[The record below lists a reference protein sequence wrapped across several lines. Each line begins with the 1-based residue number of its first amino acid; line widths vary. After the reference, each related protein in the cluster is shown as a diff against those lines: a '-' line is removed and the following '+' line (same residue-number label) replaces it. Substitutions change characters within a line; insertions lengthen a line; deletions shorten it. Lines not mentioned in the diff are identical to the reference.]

1 MKRTYAAILF
11 DLDGTLFD
19 LRGCERQTVAR
30 LLGQILPELGRE
42 QVETFLDVYAQDSPL
57 HWARGL
63 AAGST
68 REEIVEGI
76 FAAVLSHTGIAH
88 TGPSLAPLYWRIFAG
103 VSVLAA
109 DARPCLDRLAAR
121 YRLGVVTNGY
131 ADTQRP
137 RLAAAG
143 LLGYFEAVA
152 VSGELDWAK
161 PDPRIFQHALVA
173 LGVAGDDALYVG
185 DSVSH
190 DLAGAANAGIDFV
203 LYRPDDAGAGSLP
216 PGTRTVP
223 SFSRLASLLT

>member
-1 MKRTYAAILF
+1 MKRAYAAILF

-30 LLGQILPELGRE
+30 LLGQILPQLGRE
-42 QVETFLDVYAQDSPL
+42 QVEAFLDVYAQESPG

-88 TGPSLAPLYWRIFAG
+88 TGPSPAPLYWRIFAG

-109 DARPCLDRLAAR
+109 DAQPCLERLAAQ

-137 RLAAAG
+137 RLAASG
-143 LLGYFEAVA
+143 LIDFFDAVA

-161 PDPRIFQHALVA
+161 PDARIFHHALA
-173 LGVAGDDALYVG
+173 RLGVAAADALYVG

-190 DLAGAANAGIDFV
+190 DLAGAANAGMDFV
-203 LYRPDDAGAGSLP
+203 LYRPDSNSGESLP